1 MFPLLYNPRG
11 KRKIEDHSYS
21 TGKCLM
27 IKAVSTY
34 KWPAID
40 WLLLKLN
47 HIFWE
52 SSKWANLVIF
62 LTKPVSAKPFTEHWL
77 HRTVQRN
84 ASHFAKRKTQWIASY
99 ITKSSYLV
107 ISAVGKGPR
116 PPLGTLGSLRNDDD
130 DDDEGNE
137 KGKKAIG
144 LDKQNN
150 NFARASRFFV
160 HFSAVVARRQHGTA

>member
-1 MFPLLYNPRG
+1 MSEFG
-11 KRKIEDHSYS
+11 D
-21 TGKCLM
+21 
-27 IKAVSTY
+27 
-34 KWPAID
+34 
-40 WLLLKLN
+40 
-47 HIFWE
+47 
-52 SSKWANLVIF
+52 F
-62 LTKPVSAKPFTEHWL
+62 LTKPVSPKPFTEHWL

-107 ISAVGKGPR
+107 ISAVGKSPR

-130 DDDEGNE
+130 DEGNE
-137 KGKKAIG
+137 NGKKATG

-160 HFSAVVARRQHGTA
+160 HFSAVVARRQHETA